1 MTLRTKTI
9 IGIAFI
15 EALALGILIVSGL
28 NWLKSSNEKSLEV
41 GSKQLVS
48 VFAKASRDAV
58 IATDLA
64 YLDSFAQSVVSEH
77 NLAYIRI
84 VDRDG
89 TELTKQG
96 EYTNVDASLKPFDS
110 PDGVYDVISPI
121 TLNSQS
127 FGSVEMGVR
136 VDSIHQI
143 LDLATQASIMIAIL
157 EMTLVALFSFA
168 LGSYLMKRLD
178 LLRQGV
184 VKVTQQGPGSQIE
197 ISGNDEVTRVGEAFN
212 RMSSS
217 LAKAQNSIKEQYQS
231 QKALSEKVSQ
241 LAQVAEHAR
250 DAIIITD
257 PVGKITWVNPAFETL
272 TEYSLAEARD
282 KTLSELLQ
290 GPNTQNV
297 QLQKFSD
304 SIQNHQPVRTEVLN
318 YTKSNQPYWGKET
331 SPR

>member
-9 IGIAFI
+9 IGIALI

-136 VDSIHQI
+136 V
-143 LDLATQASIMIAIL
+143 
-157 EMTLVALFSFA
+157 
-168 LGSYLMKRLD
+168 
-178 LLRQGV
+178 
-184 VKVTQQGPGSQIE
+184 
-197 ISGNDEVTRVGEAFN
+197 
-212 RMSSS
+212 
-217 LAKAQNSIKEQYQS
+217 
-231 QKALSEKVSQ
+231 
-241 LAQVAEHAR
+241 
-250 DAIIITD
+250 
-257 PVGKITWVNPAFETL
+257 
-272 TEYSLAEARD
+272 
-282 KTLSELLQ
+282 
-290 GPNTQNV
+290 
-297 QLQKFSD
+297 
-304 SIQNHQPVRTEVLN
+304 
-318 YTKSNQPYWGKET
+318 
-331 SPR
+331 